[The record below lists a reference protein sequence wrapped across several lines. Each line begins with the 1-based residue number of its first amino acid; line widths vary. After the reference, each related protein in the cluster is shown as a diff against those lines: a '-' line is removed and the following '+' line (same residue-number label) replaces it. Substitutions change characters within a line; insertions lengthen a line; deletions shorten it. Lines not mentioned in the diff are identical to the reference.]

1 MNSKQEITSREF
13 DTSGFRMDFEC
24 YNNIE
29 YCAYKL
35 EPEFRNCESC
45 SLSHYFHDCNGNPI
59 ND

>member
-1 MNSKQEITSREF
+1 MSA
-13 DTSGFRMDFEC
+13 FRFKPEC
-24 YNNIE
+24 YNLPE

-59 ND
+59 YD